1 MEFLPINLSIENKL
15 LVVIGGGSV
24 GTRKVMNLLKYNCKI
39 RVLSKE
45 FNEKILQ
52 NKDKLE
58 IILGDYKKEYLKGA
72 FLVFICTDNKN
83 LNLKIYN
90 DAKDLNC
97 LVNIVTHPELCDFTI
112 PSVVQRGSLKITVST
127 DGKSPA
133 LSKLIRKELE
143 EKYTEDY
150 EKIINIMGKIR
161 EKQLTINNSSVI
173 NSELFYNILEYLK
186 KGNLNN
192 INKKIK
198 EIFGFEIDLD
208 KNGN

>member
-1 MEFLPINLSIENKL
+1 MEFLPVNLNIENKL
-15 LVVIGGGSV
+15 SVVIGGGSV
-24 GTRKVMNLLKYNCKI
+24 GARKVKNLLKYNCQI
-39 RVLSKE
+39 RIVSKE

-58 IILGDYKKEYLKGA
+58 IISGEYKKEYLKDA

-90 DAKDLNC
+90 DAKELNC

-112 PSVVQRGSLKITVST
+112 PSVIRRGSLKISVST

-143 EKYTEDY
+143 EKYSRDY
-150 EKIINIMGKIR
+150 EKIVNIMGKIR
-161 EKQLTINNSSVI
+161 EKQLTINNSSDI
-173 NSELFYNILEYLK
+173 NGKLFYNILEYLK
-186 KGNLNN
+186 KRNFNN

-208 KNGN
+208 KDGN